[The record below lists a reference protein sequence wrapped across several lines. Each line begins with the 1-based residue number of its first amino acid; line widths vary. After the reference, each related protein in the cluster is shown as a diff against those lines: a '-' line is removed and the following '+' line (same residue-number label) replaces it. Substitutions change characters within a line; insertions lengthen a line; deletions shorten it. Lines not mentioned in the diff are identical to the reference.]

1 MHKLVFDDMIVKIQK
16 FAEEVFSSNDVIFKS
31 RLKEAFEKLAKT
43 NINDLSTKSKR
54 LPIRNLFPNPKKK
67 KNIEDLSIKVELPNE
82 IWMKIVKYL
91 PSKDVYGSVA
101 LINKR
106 FNGLSFD
113 SGVTKCIKISN
124 KYFAKKK
131 MNILKNS
138 KGPIEII
145 NDMYD
150 ESAIINALRA
160 TEKLKS
166 LKVSSNSY
174 VLQIV
179 GNHTVTAHNSDLE
192 ISMNLLKSLK
202 ESKNHLEHLEVKG
215 LYIRP
220 EVVIEISKIRTLKT
234 LKITN
239 TSRVVL
245 TPNVINALAENDN
258 QLEAIELDGINSEVF
273 DPDYGYL
280 GGNVNFLN
288 QVQVALE
295 NFMSK
300 KSNTLKSLRIISA
313 KHEVNE
319 IPFEKLSKCY
329 KLEEFCGR
337 LFLGKKEIFDI
348 EARRVLPKLKK
359 LHIEDL
365 RAPKYLLN
373 NLDLTNLK
381 YLAIH
386 CNALPKYV
394 ILGNQLGK
402 HYFPV
407 LERLRISCKLDQHV
421 LEHLISKTPR
431 LKSIQ
436 FEEIDGFPFS
446 NKFLYDMCND
456 KNIIVIFGKIVE
468 KKVPFHNNED
478 MFISHLKS
486 YDMAVFVKYNQLI
499 RDFLEWCLNN
509 PDYGY

>member
-43 NINDLSTKSKR
+43 NINDSSTKSKR

-150 ESAIINALRA
+150 ESAIINALKA

-166 LKVSSNSY
+166 LKLSSGKID
-174 VLQIV
+174 VQTL
-179 GNHTVTAHNSDLE
+179 GNHTVTAHSDLE
-192 ISMNLLKSLK
+192 ISMNLIKNLK
-202 ESKNHLEHLEVKG
+202 ESKNHLEHLEVKEI
-215 LYIRP
+215 YIWP
-220 EVVIEISKIRTLKT
+220 EVMIEISKIRTLKT
-234 LKITN
+234 LKITH
-239 TSRVVL
+239 SRRVVL
-245 TPNVINALAENDN
+245 TLEVINALAENDN
-258 QLEAIELDGINSEVF
+258 QLETVELDDISQF
-273 DPDYGYL
+273 PWHIP
-280 GGNVNFLN
+280 NVEFCN
-288 QVQVALE
+288 QLKVSWS
-295 NFMSK
+295 NFMTR
-300 KSNTLKSLRIISA
+300 KSNTLKSLRIISIS
-313 KHEVNE
+313 HEIVQD
-319 IPFEKLSKCY
+319 ISFEDFRKCH
-329 KLEEFCGR
+329 KLEEFCGN
-337 LFLGKKEIFDI
+337 LILSKKDI
-348 EARRVLPKLKK
+348 DLPSALPKLKMLQIK
-359 LHIEDL
+359 DL
-365 RAPKYLLN
+365 RDPKYLLN
-373 NLDLTNLK
+373 NLNLTNLK

-386 CNALPKYV
+386 CSTLPKNV

-402 HYFPV
+402 HYFPA
-407 LERLRISCKLDQHV
+407 LERLRISCKLDQHA
-421 LEHLISKTPR
+421 LENLISKTPR

-436 FEEIDGFPFS
+436 FEVIDGLPFS

-456 KNIIVIFGKIVE
+456 RNIIVVFGKIIGE
-468 KKVPFHNNED
+468 KLKVLAYHYNESRFD
-478 MFISHLKS
+478 NFLSEYDFAMFG
-486 YDMAVFVKYNQLI
+486 KYNKMKH
-499 RDFLEWCLNN
+499 DFLEWCQNN
-509 PDYGY
+509 PDYGYSQLLI